1 MANVGAMATGGER
14 GSLIV
19 SIDSLAR
26 MSSNPLFYFDHMMAR
41 VEDGNVAAAK
51 PRP

>member
-1 MANVGAMATGGER
+1 MATVGER

-26 MSSNPLFYFDHMMAR
+26 MSSNPLFFDHMMAR